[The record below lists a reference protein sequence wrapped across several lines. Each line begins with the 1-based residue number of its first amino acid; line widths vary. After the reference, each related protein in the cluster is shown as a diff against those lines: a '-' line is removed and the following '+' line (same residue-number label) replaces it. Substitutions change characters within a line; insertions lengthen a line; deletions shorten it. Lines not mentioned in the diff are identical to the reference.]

1 TTPGLAQAQP
11 ARADGITQLVTDVAN
26 VNQLLQ
32 DLGAEIQMQ
41 QEGVNKAILDVQT
54 ARDNASAAQLEI
66 DASARRVEEANA
78 AIAAAQDR

>member
-1 TTPGLAQAQP
+1 MRRTTGGASASRLCAASLAFGMVLTTPGLAQAQP

-41 QEGVNKAILDVQT
+41 QE
-54 ARDNASAAQLEI
+54 
-66 DASARRVEEANA
+66 
-78 AIAAAQDR
+78 